1 MHLQSWLCRL
11 SRVVDHD
18 RGHSLERVTE
28 RNLGE
33 ILPLVRAYCE
43 FNRVNP
49 SDDELVAISR
59 ALIAD
64 PAREGV
70 QFVARDDAGLP
81 AGFATL
87 LWTWATWASGRIGI
101 LADLYVVPHARRM
114 GIAEALLN
122 ACRDDCRAHG
132 ARGLTWSTAKD
143 NTAARLLY
151 ERVGAR
157 NRDDWVDYWLDT

>member
-1 MHLQSWLCRL
+1 
-11 SRVVDHD
+11 VDHD
-18 RGHSLERVTE
+18 RGRFVERVTE
-28 RNLGE
+28 CSLEE

-70 QFVARDDAGLP
+70 QFMARDDAGLP

-87 LWTWATWASGRIGI
+87 LWTWAMWAGGRIGI
-101 LADLYVVPHARRM
+101 LADLYVAPHARRT
-114 GIAEALLN
+114 GIAQALLK

-132 ARGLTWSTAKD
+132 ARGLTWSTASD

>member
-1 MHLQSWLCRL
+1 MHLQSSPYRLC
-11 SRVVDHD
+11 RVVDHD
-18 RGHSLERVTE
+18 RGHPIERVTE
-28 RNLGE
+28 RSLDE
-33 ILPLVRAYCE
+33 ILPLLRAYCE

-70 QFVARDDAGLP
+70 QFIARDNAGQP

-101 LADLYVVPHARRM
+101 LADLYVAPHARRT
-114 GIAEALLN
+114 GIAQALLN

-132 ARGLTWSTAKD
+132 ARGLTWSTASD

-151 ERVGAR
+151 KQVGAS
-157 NRDDWVDYWLDT
+157 NRDNWVDYWLDT

>member
-1 MHLQSWLCRL
+1 
-11 SRVVDHD
+11 VDHD
-18 RGHSLERVTE
+18 SGHPVERVTK
-28 RNLGE
+28 RNLVE

-43 FNRVNP
+43 FNGVNP
-49 SDDELVAISR
+49 GDHELVAMSR

-70 QFVARDDAGLP
+70 QFIARDDAERP

-101 LADLYVVPHARRM
+101 LADLYVAPHARRT
-114 GIAEALLN
+114 GIGQALLD
-122 ACRDDCRAHG
+122 ACRDACREQG
-132 ARGLTWSTAKD
+132 ARGLTWSSAKD
-143 NTAARLLY
+143 NTAARRLY
-151 ERVGAR
+151 ERAGAR